1 MALVNRAVLKQGST
15 ITLKNTV
22 KDKLALREIADVIQ
36 GTPSNGD
43 VVVYNS
49 SLDKYEVK
57 PIDVGLFTISNLDG
71 GTF

>member
-57 PIDVGLFTISNLDG
+57 PIDGGLFTISNLDG